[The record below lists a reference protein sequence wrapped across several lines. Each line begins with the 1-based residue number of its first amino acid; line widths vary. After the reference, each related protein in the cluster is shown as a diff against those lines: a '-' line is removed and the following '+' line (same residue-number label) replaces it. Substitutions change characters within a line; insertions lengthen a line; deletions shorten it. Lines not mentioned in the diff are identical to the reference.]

1 MSSEFSQRARTN
13 RITDASSLPGVS
25 HGSFPDD
32 YSTPSLTK
40 ACQLPQRA
48 FTGLFLPKKL
58 FQKQN
63 PHSSSSICLGRG
75 QGITLAFISTPYKLA
90 REPPTHTQKEAEP
103 HPVSVTTD
111 SEVAECH
118 FQHLLRASHSFPRK
132 RERLGACRDTH
143 SSPTC
148 YLSNQAQGLLHARQ
162 NPTGPDLPT
171 CPHTHSQPLLF
182 RGSHVFFFF
191 CPSPPSFFATGYC

>member
-13 RITDASSLPGVS
+13 RITGASNLPGVS

-32 YSTPSLTK
+32 YQ
-40 ACQLPQRA
+40 QLPASPRHA
-48 FTGLFLPKKL
+48 SSPESSPGLFLPKKL

-75 QGITLAFISTPYKLA
+75 QGITLTFISTPYKLA
-90 REPPTHTQKEAEP
+90 REPPTHTQEEAEP

-111 SEVAECH
+111 IEVAECH
-118 FQHLLRASHSFPRK
+118 FQHLLRASHSFPRN
-132 RERLGACRDTH
+132 RERLRACRDTH

-148 YLSNQAQGLLHARQ
+148 YLSNQAQGLLYARQ
-162 NPTGPDLPT
+162 SPTG
-171 CPHTHSQPLLF
+171 
-182 RGSHVFFFF
+182 
-191 CPSPPSFFATGYC
+191 A